1 MIECEWCG
9 AHTQTIEKEDGEV
22 VCGRC
27 KRPVYAET
35 ERQKKM
41 KNTMQTPQYKE
52 KMKNKIFARTRG
64 WPDMEP
70 DAKIDPELSWERLL
84 KGRRYN
90 AQYTTKFFGPPF
102 VR

>member
-1 MIECEWCG
+1 MIECDWCG
-9 AHTQTIEKEDGEV
+9 AHTRTIENENGEV

-27 KRPVYAET
+27 KRSLYAET

-41 KNTMQTPQYKE
+41 KTTMSTPEHKE
-52 KMKNKIFARTRG
+52 KMRDKMLYRTRG
-64 WPDMEP
+64 WPELDT

-90 AQYTTKFFGPPF
+90 AQYGTKFFGPPF
-102 VR
+102 VK